1 MKRLPYITLAA
12 IAALASASPALA
24 QSRSGASTEG
34 AGRSERSGGA
44 RNVRIDPYIEAS
56 QLVVAELSPG
66 DDVVTF
72 TQLAAGVDAS
82 VTGRNNGAS
91 VSIRYEYNVGYGDA
105 VDSNTLSGVAR
116 GYTSIVPQL
125 LTVEAGALAARTQV
139 NGNGGITPNPLI
151 NQGSDSRLYSVYAGP
166 TLATRAGDVDVSAN
180 YRVGYTKV
188 ESPDTLVTAPGAEP
202 IDVFD
207 DSLVQSASV
216 RIGTRPGEPLPFGL
230 GVGAGWLQEDVSN
243 LDQRVRD
250 MNVRADVT
258 VPVTQSLAVIGGI
271 GYEDVQVSSRDAVL
285 DANGVPVVGSDGRL
299 VTDKSQPRQIAYE
312 TDGLIWDAGVMWR
325 PSSRTV
331 LQAAVGRRYDSTTY
345 YGSLSYAPNARSSF
359 NVNVYD
365 AISGFGNQL
374 TTALANLPT
383 EFTAN
388 RNALTGELSGCVDSL
403 EGNNCLTGA
412 LGSIRS
418 GVFRS
423 RGVSAS
429 YAMQIGRMS
438 AGIGAGY
445 DRRRFVAAPGTVLAA
460 ANGVT
465 DESYYLAAY
474 LSGELGRSGGF
485 SANAY
490 ANWLE
495 SGFANAGD
503 VFAAGGSASYSRRIV
518 SGLSARA
525 AVALDHLDSDFAAQ
539 DLTAASALL
548 GLRYDF

>member
-1 MKRLPYITLAA
+1 MKRIVFASFGA
-12 IAALASASPALA
+12 IAALAVSAPAMA
-24 QSRSGASTEG
+24 QSRDGADS
-34 AGRSERSGGA
+34 AERSDRQSGS
-44 RNVRIDPYIEAS
+44 RTVRVSPYIEAS
-56 QLVVAELSPG
+56 QLIVAELSPG

-82 VTGRNNGAS
+82 VTGRNTGGS

-105 VDSNTLSGVAR
+105 VDSNTVSGVAR
-116 GYTSIVPQL
+116 GYASVVPQV
-125 LTVEAGALAARTQV
+125 LTVEAGALAARTRV
-139 NGNGGITPNPLI
+139 DGSGAVTPNPLI
-151 NQGSDSRLYSVYAGP
+151 DQGSDSRVYSVYAGP
-166 TLATRAGDVDVSAN
+166 NLATRAGDVDVSAN

-188 ESPDTLVTAPGAEP
+188 ESPDALVTAPGAEP
-202 IDVFD
+202 VDVFD

-216 RIGTRPGEPLPFGL
+216 RLGTRPGEPLPV
-230 GVGAGWLQEDVSN
+230 GVGIGAGWLQEDVSN

-250 MNVRADVT
+250 LNVRADVT
-258 VPVTQSLAVIGGI
+258 VPVSQSLAVIGGV
-271 GYEDVQVSSRDAVL
+271 GYEDVQVSARDAVR
-285 DANGVPVVGSDGRL
+285 DANGLPVVGPDGRL
-299 VTDKSQPRQIAYE
+299 VTDASQPRRIAYE
-312 TDGLIWDAGVMWR
+312 TDGLIWDVGVMWR
-325 PSSRTV
+325 PSSRTT

-359 NVNVYD
+359 SVNVYD

-374 TTALANLPT
+374 TNALANLPT
-383 EFTAN
+383 EFTAT
-388 RNALTGELSGCVDSL
+388 RNALTGDLSGCVASL

-423 RGVSAS
+423 RGVAAS
-429 YAMQIGRMS
+429 YAMQLGRMS

-445 DRRRFVAAPGTVLAA
+445 DRRRFIAAPGTILAA

-503 VFAAGGSASYSRRIV
+503 VFATGGSASYSRRIV

-525 AVALDHLDSDFAAQ
+525 AVALDHLDSDIADQ